1 MKRKLIK
8 KNKNKYSKLYK
19 LAQDNCM
26 GLSCVIALMGVTAHR
41 NKVRRWERKGTE
53 VLGEPED
60 FLRGRRKK
68 QKMYIKV
75 RGKLKDTETF
85 RLVPKD

>member
-8 KNKNKYSKLYK
+8 KSKNKYSKLYK
-19 LAQDNCM
+19 LAQTNCM
-26 GLSCVIALMGVTAHR
+26 GLSCVISLMHTFSKR
-41 NKVRRWERKGTE
+41 NKIRRWERKGIE

-60 FLRGRRKK
+60 FLGGKRKK

-85 RLVPKD
+85 RLVHKG